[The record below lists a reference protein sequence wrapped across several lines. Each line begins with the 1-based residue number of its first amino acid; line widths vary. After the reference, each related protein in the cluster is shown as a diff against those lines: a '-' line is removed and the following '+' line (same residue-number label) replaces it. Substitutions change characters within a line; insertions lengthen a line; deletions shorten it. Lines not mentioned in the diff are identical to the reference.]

1 MIEQFK
7 GTNLIDF
14 MDRFSNDEKC
24 KKYLADIKWADG
36 FMCDKCRHTHFWMKK
51 TDPFVRVCKSCRHIN
66 SATANTL
73 FHKVKFGLRKAFLI
87 LFEMSTT
94 TKGCSSPVMARK
106 YGINQKSAWLFM
118 SKVRNAM
125 ASSGQYPLTGSC
137 EVDEILIGGKREGK
151 PGRGAAGKKK
161 ASIVVEK
168 DAKGNI
174 KRAYGLRIANFS
186 TQELRKIFDQHI
198 DIDAQVETDLWRSYT
213 SLAKSWKISQS
224 KSNPPENFQTI
235 HRLIQQL
242 KSWIRGIYHKVSD
255 AHLQG
260 YLDEFCF
267 RINRCLHKETN
278 FHTLLKRMMANQP
291 MPRYKLVSQ

>member
-1 MIEQFK
+1 MEQFK

-14 MDRFSNDEKC
+14 MERFANEEKC

-36 FMCDKCRHTHFWMKK
+36 FVCDKCKHTHFWTKK
-51 TDPFVRVCKSCRHIN
+51 TDEYVRVCKSCRHIN

-168 DAKGNI
+168 DARGNI

-186 TQELRKIFDQHI
+186 TQELRKIFDRHI
-198 DIDAQVETDLWRSYT
+198 DIDAKIETDLWRSYS
-213 SLAKSWKISQS
+213 SLTNSWKISQT

-235 HRLIQQL
+235 HRFIQQL

-255 AHLQG
+255 EYLQG

-267 RINRCLHKETN
+267 RINRHLHKGTN
-278 FHTLLKRMMANQP
+278 FNTLLNRMMAHQP

>member
-14 MDRFSNDEKC
+14 IERFPNDEKC
-24 KKYLADIKWADG
+24 KKYLAEIKWADG
-36 FMCDKCRHTHFWMKK
+36 FVCSKCNHTHFWIKK
-51 TDPFVRVCKSCRHIN
+51 NDPYVRVCKNCRHIE

-94 TKGCSSPVMARK
+94 TKGCSSPVLAGK
-106 YGINQKSAWLFM
+106 YGINQKSSWLFM
-118 SKVRNAM
+118 SKVRKAM

-168 DAKGNI
+168 DVRGGI
-174 KRAYGLRIANFS
+174 RRAYGLRIANFS
-186 TQELRKIFDQHI
+186 TQELRKVFDRHI
-198 DIDAQVETDLWRSYT
+198 AIDAQVETDLWRSYT
-213 SLAKSWKISQS
+213 SLTNTWKISQS

-235 HRLIQQL
+235 HRFIQQL

-255 AHLQG
+255 EYLQG

-267 RINRCLHKETN
+267 RINRHLHKETN
-278 FHTLLKRMMANQP
+278 FNTLLKRMMAHQP
-291 MPRYKLVSQ
+291 VPRAKLLLQ

>member
-1 MIEQFK
+1 MEQFK

-14 MDRFSNDEKC
+14 MERFSNEEKC

-36 FMCDKCRHTHFWMKK
+36 FICDKCKHTHFWRKK
-51 TDPFVRVCKSCRHIN
+51 TDEYVRVCKSCRHIN

-125 ASSGQYPLTGSC
+125 ASSGQHPLSGTC

-168 DAKGNI
+168 DARGNI

-186 TQELRKIFDQHI
+186 TQELRKIFERHI
-198 DIDAQVETDLWRSYT
+198 DSDARVETDLWRSYT
-213 SLAKSWKISQS
+213 SLSNSWNITQM
-224 KSNPPENFQTI
+224 KSNPTENFQTI
-235 HRLIQQL
+235 HRFIQQL

-255 AHLQG
+255 GYLQG
-260 YLDEFCF
+260 YLDEYCF
-267 RINRCLHKETN
+267 RINRHLHKDTN
-278 FHTLLKRMMANQP
+278 FNTLLNRMMAHEP